1 MILIDNYMKPPLI
14 SVIISTYNAFEWLEK
29 TLTGYEVQTFKDF
42 EIIIADDG
50 SNNEIQ
56 SKIQN
61 YIKTSALKISHI
73 WHEDNGFQKT
83 KILNEALLSC
93 AGKYIIMSDGDCIP
107 RKDFIE
113 VHNNKKKQGYF
124 LSGGYFKLPME
135 TSKVI
140 SKNDIL
146 KQKCFDI
153 QWLKK
158 NGLQSSGFKN
168 NKLTSLG
175 FKSQLLNTLTPT
187 TPSWN
192 GHNSSG
198 WKKDILDINGFDERM
213 QYGGEDREL
222 GERLVNAG
230 IKPIQIRYSAICV
243 HLDHSRGYV
252 NQKALEVNKEIRKQT
267 KLSKATRTN
276 FGIEKS

>member
-1 MILIDNYMKPPLI
+1 MKPPLI